1 MTRSGIEIK
10 YDTIFRA
17 YIERIKPRKLS
28 RKEIESVIKKTEE
41 EFPDLEWNFSEVYS
55 QEISRRIQAFRK
67 SLGLE
72 KKDKVDTIIIV
83 DDDFKKILENKKSFI
98 EERTNSRKLKIV
110 TGIMETF
117 KNKIDFKIKDKRVTI
132 IISRD

>member
-1 MTRSGIEIK
+1 M
-10 YDTIFRA
+10 
-17 YIERIKPRKLS
+17 
-28 RKEIESVIKKTEE
+28 
-41 EFPDLEWNFSEVYS
+41 
-55 QEISRRIQAFRK
+55 
-67 SLGLE
+67 E